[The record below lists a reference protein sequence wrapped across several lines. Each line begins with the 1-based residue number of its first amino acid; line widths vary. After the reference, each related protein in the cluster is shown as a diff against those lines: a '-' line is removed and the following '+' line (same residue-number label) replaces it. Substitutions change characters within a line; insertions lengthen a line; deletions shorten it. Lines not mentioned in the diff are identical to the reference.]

1 MLAHG
6 DDAAMPDAPPDDDL
20 LMADA
25 NDSPPPVE
33 VLLQCIAKSRAR
45 ALAGFIAAELA
56 CVRLEFEERDYTL
69 PYVSP
74 RGLFAE
80 ADGVDDGTEDTR
92 LVEQE
97 ELYKSIEGE
106 DGEDGEDQ
114 ISNLAEMVLSHMA
127 EYFDR
132 MGKTLAAGAMR
143 NAAQVF
149 TRPAHRLP
157 RISHRLKVCASS
169 LGRQRWTL

>member
-33 VLLQCIAKSRAR
+33 VLLQCIAQSRAR

-80 ADGVDDGTEDTR
+80 APCERIITIKGNTTAIVAEGTVVMTHEF
-92 LVEQE
+92 
-97 ELYKSIEGE
+97 G
-106 DGEDGEDQ
+106 
-114 ISNLAEMVLSHMA
+114 
-127 EYFDR
+127 
-132 MGKTLAAGAMR
+132 
-143 NAAQVF
+143 
-149 TRPAHRLP
+149 
-157 RISHRLKVCASS
+157 
-169 LGRQRWTL
+169 